1 MGFLAALAPIAGA
14 VVGNLFNKKSN
25 DKAADAQVQG
35 NRDAIASQERMFD
48 KSVALQEPWRQSG
61 VGALNIQNAL
71 LGISPTT
78 GLQSP
83 GGGTVTNT
91 PGVGVGGGAAVN
103 PAQAYLSGNP
113 DVAKAYQ
120 DNISNPAFRDRFGS
134 PDKYAN
140 WHYQTFGQNEGRNW
154 GAGTQVATPGQSTG
168 VYTSGG
174 RDLTGTSA
182 APATGNALAPQS
194 VTDRQNDAYDL
205 FNNSG
210 FAKSML
216 ETTDSDMQRMLGAYA
231 SGGKAMSGAGLKALN
246 DVNRRNT
253 NQAFG
258 QYYDALGGISGTGA
272 NISGSMAGNA
282 LATGRTIG
290 GLQQNIGNTRASS
303 YANDGAMWGN
313 ALGSALGSIN
323 FGKLFG

>member
-14 VVGNLFNKKSN
+14 VVGNLFNSKSN

-35 NRDAIASQERMFD
+35 NQKAIESQERMFNR
-48 KSVALQEPWRQSG
+48 SVELQEPWRQSG

-71 LGISPTT
+71 LGINPTT
-78 GLQSP
+78 GLETP
-83 GGGTVTNT
+83 GGGTVANT
-91 PGVGVGGGAAVN
+91 PVTGVSGAVSN
-103 PAQAYLSGNP
+103 PAQDYLTANR
-113 DVAKAYQ
+113 DVAQAYQ
-120 DNISNPAFRDRFGS
+120 DNVSNPAFRNRF
-134 PDKYAN
+134 PTAEKYAR
-140 WHYQTFGQNEGRNW
+140 WHYDTFSPNEPNRQW
-154 GAGTQVATPGQSTG
+154 GTGTQVATPGQSTG
-168 VYTSGG
+168 VFTGGG

-182 APATGNALAPQS
+182 APKGNALASQS
-194 VTDRQNDAYDL
+194 VTDRQADAYEL

-303 YANDGAMWGN
+303 YANNGANWGN
-313 ALGSALGSIN
+313 ALGSALGAVD